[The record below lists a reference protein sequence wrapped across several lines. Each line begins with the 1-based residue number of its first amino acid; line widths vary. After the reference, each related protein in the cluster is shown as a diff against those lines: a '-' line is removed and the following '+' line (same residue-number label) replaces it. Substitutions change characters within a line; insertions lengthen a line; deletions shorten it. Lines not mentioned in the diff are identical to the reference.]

1 MSTLGLGVSNAL
13 MRGEGYKSLPSRNLH
28 SGGKDRKWMIN
39 RALSGDA
46 YLKKKK
52 KKKKSRTGEKEPVR
66 VGV

>member
-52 KKKKSRTGEKEPVR
+52 KKSRTGEKEPVR